1 MSRIRTCVAQTCGV
15 ASQRM
20 KMMKLAVVVCCVLA
34 VPGMTSCSVENN
46 DNPAPEPEP
55 QAEYT
60 LLYYG
65 NGGKNLD
72 AFFIN
77 SMQEFYQADA
87 DVYKHV
93 NVVVQYKYST
103 SQYMQANGIPS
114 DMAATFDRKTVRFA
128 VDKSKPNQFVNP
140 SSFYGADNSDFTCP
154 DSLINFINWA
164 AKNFPAKKYMLIVA
178 GHGEGYIPTG
188 DLPVKTPTRG
198 LAPDDGNN
206 DKIISV
212 NTLKLAMASA
222 NVKIETLYMWACMMN
237 NLQYMFELK
246 DVCDYIIASTYCM
259 VSAGWCY
266 DVLPALLARQDLDIE
281 QKLTAY
287 SNAMKNALD
296 NMPEIEK
303 VLGRYRDQ
311 TVTRTAS
318 LDKLGVML
326 REFTDRLCNTYT
338 NGTEQ
343 QKQLIDKCTATA
355 VKVQDN
361 YPHYDAAKYMESI
374 MNALPEI
381 YSTEFYN
388 QLADAFNDCLV
399 AQNYS
404 AYLVSHNYQV
414 DYSVLLGTDNSYL
427 IAFWNK
433 DPQTGVKTPYRA
445 LVYRADGTTEDFQLV
460 PLEDNSSYYQMVS
473 TGAGNPWASTFADTY
488 CKLEFD
494 RIVGWSRWLKMNR
507 QQPNLFC
514 PYGMDFELPDG
525 DLSNNPNI

>member
-1 MSRIRTCVAQTCGV
+1 MSRIRTCVAQTCAV

-34 VPGMTSCSVENN
+34 VSGMTSCSIENN
-46 DNPAPEPEP
+46 DNPAPESEP
-55 QAEYT
+55 QADYT
-60 LLYYG
+60 VLFYG
-65 NGGKNLD
+65 GGGANLD
-72 AFFIN
+72 AFFLQ
-77 SMQEFYQADA
+77 SMQGFYQADA

-103 SQYMQANGIPS
+103 SQNMLANGIPS

-128 VDKSKPNQFVNP
+128 IDQSKPEQLVAP
-140 SSFYGADNSDFTCP
+140 SCFYGADNADVTNQ
-154 DSLINFINWA
+154 DSLTNFINWA
-164 AKNFPAKKYMLIVA
+164 AKNYPAKKYMLIVSN
-178 GHGEGYIPTG
+178 HGQGYVPHG
-188 DLPVKTPTRG
+188 DLPATTPTRG
-198 LAPDDGNN
+198 LFPDDGNN
-206 DKIISV
+206 NKLFSV
-212 NTLKLAMASA
+212 NTLKQGIASA
-222 NVKIETLYMWACMMN
+222 NVKIETLIMWACMMG

-259 VSAGWCY
+259 VTAGWAY
-266 DVLPALLARQDLDIE
+266 DVLPALLARKDIDIE

-287 SNAMKNALD
+287 SNAVNKAWD
-296 NMPEIEK
+296 TSGVDEI
-303 VLGRYRDQ
+303 LGRYRDQ

-318 LDKLGVML
+318 LDQLGVMM

-374 MNALPEI
+374 MNALPEV

-388 QLADAFNDCLV
+388 QLADAFNGCLV

-414 DYSVLLGTDNSYL
+414 DYSVLLGADNSYL
-427 IAFWNK
+427 IAYWNK